1 MEEIRQAVS
10 AEMQI
15 CSGKADGLLEQKIA
29 DISKQMKSILA
40 EIDLEQFQRVPLYE
54 QYMAKEISKEDYESA
69 CAAYEAESH
78 ILDKKLT
85 VLMDEKRMYEKA
97 FNIRNPWVTLFTLSS
112 VHREFDRR
120 TISKL
125 VQKIEVF
132 SNHGEI
138 KVVLTPLMNEW
149 KQLLP
154 TEFLKEE

>member
-1 MEEIRQAVS
+1 M
-10 AEMQI
+10 AE
-15 CSGKADGLLEQKIA
+15 
-29 DISKQMKSILA
+29 
-40 EIDLEQFQRVPLYE
+40 
-54 QYMAKEISKEDYESA
+54 EISKEDYESA

-78 ILDKKLT
+78 ILDEKLT
-85 VLMDEKRMYEKA
+85 ALMDEKRMYEKA